1 MLSLQT
7 SIHFLIIVLL
17 ICAFFTLGRWTGS
30 QEEKTRAYKKKPKPI
45 VRRVEQKKKDVPKRT
60 KFNFEEHFEDS
71 VIIDAE
77 YEDVVDLQKYIR
89 RRDREKERSVDE
101 TSEFT
106 FIYSKRDGKLL
117 RVPKEISDLLE
128 EIRKVSSDID
138 RDGTH

>member
-1 MLSLQT
+1 
-7 SIHFLIIVLL
+7 L
-17 ICAFFTLGRWTGS
+17 ICAFFTLGRWTGW
-30 QEEKTRAYKKKPKPI
+30 QDERNKLGYKKPKPI
-45 VRRVEQKKKDVPKRT
+45 VEKISPKKQQTAKRT
-60 KFNFEEHFEDS
+60 KFDFEEHFNDS

-89 RRDREKERSVDE
+89 RRDREKERSVNE

-106 FIYSKRDGKLL
+106 FVYSKRDGKLL

>member
-1 MLSLQT
+1 MLSLQA
-7 SIHFLIIVLL
+7 SINFFIVVIL
-17 ICAFFTLGRWTGS
+17 ICAFFTLGRWTGW
-30 QEEKTRAYKKKPKPI
+30 QEKRNKLGFKRVKPI
-45 VRRVEQKKKDVPKRT
+45 VEKIPPKKQETAKRA
-60 KFNFEEHFEDS
+60 KFDFEEDFSDS

-89 RRDREKERSVDE
+89 RRDRKKEKSVDE